1 MEKNKTDI
9 LFESNEQKEATERV
23 LAAAR
28 IKSINNELDKLSGEA
43 IQYANNIDKL
53 LERNK
58 LESRY
63 LERIGILE
71 NVKEI
76 YLDNDLKEVDF
87 RLKEI
92 IEDLIKRINTRINL
106 INHSNELIKELN
118 ETYKINY
125 DTLKDDVDVAKLNRS
140 DFENIV

>member
-1 MEKNKTDI
+1 MEKNARDI
-9 LFESNEQKEATERV
+9 LFENNDQKMATERV

-28 IKSINNELDKLSGEA
+28 IKSINNELDKLSGET
-43 IQYANNIDKL
+43 IQYAGNIDKL

-58 LESRY
+58 LKPRY
-63 LERIGILE
+63 LERIGIIE
-71 NVKEI
+71 GVKELF
-76 YLDNDLKEVDF
+76 LDNDLKEIDF

-106 INHSNELIKELN
+106 INNNNELIKELN

-125 DTLKDDVDVAKLNRS
+125 ETLKEDIDTAKLNRT
-140 DFENIV
+140 DFENII

>member
-106 INHSNELIKELN
+106 INNNKDLIKELN

-125 DTLKDDVDVAKLNRS
+125 EKLKDDVDIAKLNRS